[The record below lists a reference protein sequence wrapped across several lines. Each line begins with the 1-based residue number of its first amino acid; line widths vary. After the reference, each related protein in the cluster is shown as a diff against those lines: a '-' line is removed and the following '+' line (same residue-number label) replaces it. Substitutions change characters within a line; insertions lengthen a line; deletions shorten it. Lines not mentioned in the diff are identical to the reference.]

1 MRSMSYAFDELLLD
15 TPPQVPPVILKVVP
29 FPRMKS
35 PPMARSFVGRSIGP
49 YQIERK
55 LGVGGMGAVY
65 LCRRKGEEGEPV
77 ALKILSGPHT
87 DDPAFIQRFAQEAAI
102 TARLDHPNIVKLLEY
117 GEDAEAGHYLVMRFV
132 DGKTLREVLHENGPM
147 QLSQAI
153 ELGCQIASALDYAHR
168 QGVVHRDLKPENLL
182 CPSPELIILTD
193 FGVARAT
200 AGPVLTRTG
209 FLPGTPEYMS
219 PEQLANSSVGPQ
231 SDIYAL
237 GLVLYEMLTG
247 QSPFHSENV
256 AETISR
262 QAYQMPPPPSRLR
275 PEIPRHLDMVVLR
288 CIEKDPRNRFATAD
302 EVRLALESDGA
313 PEKSA
318 PAFMTQVVSVSDST
332 GGRAPRRPPYFL
344 VVLLL
349 LVALGLGIASL
360 VQASEPPTWV
370 QDGVGSEPAPLPL
383 GLITAV
389 TLHGAEVM
397 LFEARRGEDGL
408 LRAQR
413 CGDQLVAMLRGRIP
427 RGARIKTEK
436 KKDSWFIL
444 VEDGPE
450 LAEITPALAAR
461 LGAPADEVASWHL
474 ALLRDHVALRRG
486 DRPEATRE
494 YEREHPLR
502 PSGPI
507 SPLFEKIY
515 ERARH
520 RERDGPLSSP
530 AILEAY
536 QSLTEGERDRFREAP
551 REIPRAKP
559 RSPGA

>member
-1 MRSMSYAFDELLLD
+1 
-15 TPPQVPPVILKVVP
+15 
-29 FPRMKS
+29 
-35 PPMARSFVGRSIGP
+35 MARSFVGRSIGP
-49 YQIERK
+49 YKVERK

-65 LCRRKGEEGEPV
+65 LARRGSEEPV

-117 GEDAEAGHYLVMRFV
+117 GEDPDAGHYLVMRFV
-132 DGKTLREVLHENGPM
+132 DGKTLREVLHEDGPM
-147 QLSQAI
+147 SV
-153 ELGCQIASALDYAHR
+153 EEVVDLGGQIASALDYAHR

-219 PEQLANSSVGPQ
+219 PEQLANSAVGPQ

-247 QSPFHSENV
+247 ESPFHSENV

-275 PEIPRHLDMVVLR
+275 PEIPRQLDLVVLR
-288 CIEKDPRNRFATAD
+288 CIEKDPRQRYATAE
-302 EVRLALESDGA
+302 EVKRALESEEA
-313 PEKSA
+313 PA
-318 PAFMTQVVSVSDST
+318 PAFGTQMVAMSDST
-332 GGRAPRRPPYFL
+332 GGRAPRRPPYF
-344 VVLLL
+344 VVTLLFL
-349 LVALGLGIASL
+349 LAVGMGIASL
-360 VQASEPPTWV
+360 VHTSATPAWLA
-370 QDGVGSEPAPLPL
+370 DGVGDEPVPMPL
-383 GLITAV
+383 GLMTAV
-389 TLHGAEVM
+389 TLHGAEVV
-397 LFEARRGEDGL
+397 LFEGRRGEDAR

-413 CGDQLVAMLRGRIP
+413 SGDRILALLRGRVP
-427 RGARIKTEK
+427 RPARLRTEK
-436 KKDSWFIL
+436 RKSSWFL
-444 VEDGPE
+444 VLEDGPD
-450 LAEITPALAAR
+450 LAEITPTLAAR
-461 LGAPADEVASWHL
+461 LQAPADEVAAWYL
-474 ALLRDHVALRRG
+474 ALLRDHFALRRG
-486 DRPEATRE
+486 DRPEATKE

-502 PSGPI
+502 AGGLI

-520 RERDGPLSSP
+520 REREGQLSSP
-530 AILEAY
+530 AIMEAFE
-536 QSLTEGERDRFREAP
+536 SLTDTERERFAQAGREVP
-551 REIPRAKP
+551 RGKP
-559 RSPGA
+559 K